1 MISTATLVTYVTVV
15 LGLFLIPGPAVL
27 LVLGRAMA
35 GGRRV
40 GMATGLGVA
49 FGDLLHTLMATIG
62 LSAVLMTSAL
72 AFSAVKYVGAAYLIY
87 LGIRAVMEKPAM
99 DQPAAAAL
107 PAAAPI
113 APGKAFLQAIPAE
126 LLNPKTA
133 LFFLAFMPQFVHPER
148 GSTFAQFAVLGLIF
162 VALSSLYSTLLA
174 LSIRPLGRLIGRL
187 AWLKRWQGKI
197 VGTIFIAL
205 GLKVAAQQR

>member
-1 MISTATLVTYVTVV
+1 MFDPATLGTFVAVV
-15 LGLFLIPGPAVL
+15 IGLFLVPGPAVL
-27 LVLGRAMA
+27 LVVSRTVQ

-40 GMATGLGVA
+40 GVMTGLGIA
-49 FGDLLHTLMATIG
+49 AGDFVHTLFAAIG

-72 AFSAVKYVGAAYLIY
+72 AFGVVKYVGAAYLIY
-87 LGIRAVMEKPAM
+87 LGIRAVLEKPG
-99 DQPAAAAL
+99 DSTLPGL
-107 PAAAPI
+107 PAVAPVTP
-113 APGKAFLQAIPAE
+113 AKAFLQAIPAE

-162 VALSSLYSTLLA
+162 VVLSSLYSTLLA
-174 LSIRPLGRLIGRL
+174 LSIRPLGRLVGRL
-187 AWLKRWQGKI
+187 TWLKRWQGKI

>member
-1 MISTATLVTYVTVV
+1 MFDASTLGTFIAVV
-15 LGLFLIPGPAVL
+15 IGLFLIPGPAVL
-27 LVLGRAMA
+27 LVVSRTVQ
-35 GGRRV
+35 GGRNV
-40 GMATGLGVA
+40 GVMTGLGIA
-49 FGDLLHTLMATIG
+49 AGDFLHTLFAAVG